1 MNRACHSKV
10 SYSLTQTHAHTHT
23 HTHTHTHPDAGV
35 ATATPPRFAA
45 IIKTVE
51 AWKPNEGEVVE
62 EMWQKF
68 DEDHD
73 GKVSK
78 KEFQDHWD
86 EAIAPFDKQIR
97 NSMYN
102 YEVENF

>member
-1 MNRACHSKV
+1 
-10 SYSLTQTHAHTHT
+10 
-23 HTHTHTHPDAGV
+23 
-35 ATATPPRFAA
+35 
-45 IIKTVE
+45 
-51 AWKPNEGEVVE
+51 VVE

-73 GKVSK
+73 GRVSK